1 MNDSTT
7 LRRATFLLLLAAV
20 SVAFLWVLAP
30 FFGAI
35 LWAVTLALLF
45 YPLNLWVHRRVG
57 GRTNLASL
65 LTLLFC
71 VLIVIVPI
79 ALVGTSLATD
89 ILAFIQKTRA
99 GGFDL
104 HDPYQQVLE
113 LLPAWATDRIMQLR
127 WFNPEQAIA
136 KLSEAALQG
145 GQIVAK
151 HTLEVGQNTFQFVI
165 NFGVMLYLLFFLLRD
180 GTRLARIFR
189 EALPLEPEHT
199 DYLLDKFSTVVRAT
213 VKGNI
218 VIAIVQGALGG
229 LAFWVLGVGGA
240 LFWGVVMALLS
251 LMPAIGAALV
261 WAPLSLYLLATD
273 AVWQGVVLIVW
284 GVVAIGLSDNLLR
297 PMLVGKDTKLPDWIV
312 LLSTLGG
319 MVLFG
324 INGFVIGPTIAA
336 LFIACWSLFGYM
348 QDDMARA
355 DNHPALVAEESNGD
369 GSQGPDPA
377 A

>member
-1 MNDSTT
+1 MNSTTT
-7 LRRATFLLLLAAV
+7 LRRAVFLLLLAAV
-20 SVAFLWVLAP
+20 TVAFLWVLAP

-45 YPLNLWVHRRVG
+45 YPFNQWMHRRLG
-57 GRTNLASL
+57 GRSNLASL

-79 ALVGTSLATD
+79 ALIGTSLATD
-89 ILAFIQKTRA
+89 ILTFIQKARA

-104 HDPYQQVLE
+104 HDPYQQVLS
-113 LLPAWATDRIMQLR
+113 LLPDWITERIAQLH
-127 WFNPEQAIA
+127 WLNLEQVIE

-145 GQIVAK
+145 GQIVAR
-151 HTLEVGQNTFQFVI
+151 HTLEVGQNTFQFVV

-180 GTRLARIFR
+180 GTRLAGIFR
-189 EALPLEPEHT
+189 QALPLEPEHT
-199 DYLLDKFSTVVRAT
+199 DYLLEKFSTVVRAT

-218 VIAIVQGALGG
+218 VIAIVQGTLGG
-229 LAFWVLGVGGA
+229 LAFWVLGVTGA

-261 WAPLSLYLLATD
+261 WAPVALYLLATG
-273 AVWQGVVLIVW
+273 AIWQGVVLIVW
-284 GVVAIGLSDNLLR
+284 GVVAIGLSDNVLR

-336 LFIACWSLFGYM
+336 LFIACWSLFGHT
-348 QDDMARA
+348 QQNGVDAASAPAPADD
-355 DNHPALVAEESNGD
+355 D
-369 GSQGPDPA
+369 GNPDQA

>member
-1 MNDSTT
+1 MNNSST
-7 LRRATFLLLLAAV
+7 LRRATFLLLLGAV
-20 SVAFLWVLAP
+20 TIAFLWIMAP

-45 YPLNLWVHRRVG
+45 NPLNRRVHKLVG

-65 LTLLFC
+65 LTLLIC
-71 VLIVIVPI
+71 VLIVIVPLALI
-79 ALVGTSLATD
+79 ATSLTTD
-89 ILAFIQKTRA
+89 ILAFIQKARA
-99 GGFDL
+99 GGIDL
-104 HDPYQQVLE
+104 HDPYQQVLS
-113 LLPAWATDRIMQLR
+113 LLPDWIAQRMAQLH
-127 WFNPEQAIA
+127 WFNPEQALD

-145 GQIVAK
+145 GQIVAR
-151 HTLEVGQNTFQFVI
+151 HTLEMGQNTFRFVI

-180 GTRLARIFR
+180 GTQLARIFR
-189 EALPLEPEHT
+189 KALPLEPEYT
-199 DYLLDKFSTVVRAT
+199 DYLLEKFSTVVRAT

-218 VIAIVQGALGG
+218 VIAIIQGMLGG
-229 LAFWVLGVGGA
+229 LAFWVLGVGAA
-240 LFWGVVMALLS
+240 LFWGVIMALLS

-261 WAPLSLYLLATD
+261 WAPVALYLLATN
-273 AVWQGVVLIVW
+273 AVWQGVALIIW

-336 LFIACWSLFGYM
+336 LFIACWLVFGHTLEGN
-348 QDDMARA
+348 DDV
-355 DNHPALVAEESNGD
+355 PESDD
-369 GSQGPDPA
+369 GTA
-377 A
+377 

>member
-45 YPLNLWVHRRVG
+45 YPLNRWVHRRVG
-57 GRTNLASL
+57 GRSNVSAL

-89 ILAFIQKTRA
+89 ILAFIQKTRG

-104 HDPYQQVLE
+104 HDPYQQVLD
-113 LLPAWATDRIMQLR
+113 LLPAWVSTRMEQMH
-127 WFNPEQAIA
+127 WFNPEQAIE

-180 GTRLARIFR
+180 GTRLAHIFR

-218 VIAIVQGALGG
+218 VIAVVQGALGG

-261 WAPLSLYLLATD
+261 WAPVALYLLATH
-273 AVWQGVVLIVW
+273 AVWQGIALIVW

-336 LFIACWSLFGYM
+336 LFIACWLLFGYT
-348 QDDMARA
+348 QQAGRQEIGRAEDDEN
-355 DNHPALVAEESNGD
+355 D
-369 GSQGPDPA
+369 PDPGPTA
-377 A
+377 

>member
-1 MNDSTT
+1 MNSSAA
-7 LRRATFLLLLAAV
+7 LRRAVFLLLLTAV
-20 SVAFLWVLAP
+20 TVAFLWVLAP

-45 YPLNLWVHRRVG
+45 YPFNRWVHQRVG
-57 GRTNLASL
+57 WRTNLAAL

-79 ALVGTSLATD
+79 ALIGTSLATD
-89 ILAFIQKTRA
+89 VLAFIQKARG
-99 GGFDL
+99 GGFNL
-104 HDPYQQVLE
+104 HDPYQQIMS
-113 LLPAWATDRIMQLR
+113 LLPDWVAARLGELD
-127 WFNPEQAIA
+127 WFNPEQAID

-145 GQIVAK
+145 GQIVAR

-180 GTRLARIFR
+180 GTKLAHIFR
-189 EALPLEPEHT
+189 QALPLEPEHT
-199 DYLLDKFSTVVRAT
+199 DYLLEKFSTVVRAT

-218 VIAIVQGALGG
+218 VIAIIQGALGG
-229 LAFWVLGVGGA
+229 LAFWALGVGAA

-261 WAPLSLYLLATD
+261 WAPVALYLLATG
-273 AVWQGVVLIVW
+273 AIWQGVTLIIW
-284 GVVAIGLSDNLLR
+284 GVVVIGLSDNLLR
-297 PMLVGKDTKLPDWIV
+297 PMLVGKDTRLPDWIV

-336 LFIACWSLFGYM
+336 LFIACWSLFGRS
-348 QDDMARA
+348 DEA
-355 DNHPALVAEESNGD
+355 
-369 GSQGPDPA
+369 DPA
-377 A
+377 HTPDA